1 MSTTIKLGLYRDE
14 DQTPWMCV
22 QSLLAPLGIDL
33 IINLYCSY
41 DILNMSLAAR
51 EIDLNSFQSREF
63 LAQENALHGYNLV
76 ALANTYIEP
85 MCLYSNKRHKNEDLK
100 AGDLIVLPEDKANL
114 GRALY
119 ILNDYGIITI
129 DPNAGYRAD
138 LDDILSN
145 PHNLRFTKVDS
156 EHTIDALD
164 DKDVAATFVF
174 ANIADAAG
182 LQVHRDGFCF
192 EKFSYLNQPNYPF
205 MKVIA
210 VRQGE
215 EKRIEFAQLVN
226 AFRSSETV
234 ALLHDIQHGQ
244 IILGF
249 EDPTKS

>member
-1 MSTTIKLGLYRDE
+1 MSTIIKLGLYRDE

-22 QSLLAPLGIDL
+22 QRLLAPLGIDL
-33 IINLYCSY
+33 KISLYCSY
-41 DILNMSLAAR
+41 DILNMSLQAK
-51 EIDLNSFQSREF
+51 EIDLNSFQNREF

-85 MCLYSNKRHKNEDLK
+85 MCLYSNKRHKNDDLK
-100 AGDLIVLPEDKANL
+100 DGDLIVVPEDKANL
-114 GRALY
+114 GRALH
-119 ILNDYGIITI
+119 ILNEYGIITI

-145 PHNLRFTKVDS
+145 PLNLHFVKVDS
-156 EHTIDALD
+156 ERTIDTLD
-164 DKDVAATFVF
+164 DNNVSAAFVF

-182 LQVHRDGFCF
+182 LQIRHDGFCF
-192 EKFSYLNQPNYPF
+192 EKFSYLKNPDYPF

-215 EKRIEFAQLVN
+215 EKRLEFAQLVN
-226 AFRSSETV
+226 AFRSPETV
-234 ALLHDIQHGQ
+234 SLLHDIQHGQ

-249 EDPTKS
+249 EDPTRA